1 MMDIVV
7 CIKQVPDTAA
17 TIKLDPSGKS
27 ISQENITYVMNPFD
41 EYAVEEALQTK
52 EKFGGEVTLVTMGPD
67 RAEEALRTGLAMGAD
82 KGIHIND
89 PQLAGTD
96 YFGTARVLAT
106 AIKTIPYSII
116 FCGKVAVD
124 DNAGQVGPQIAE
136 LLGVPQVTAATELEI
151 AQDGNSAKANR
162 EIEGATEI
170 VQTPLPAVITAE
182 KDLNQPRYPSLP
194 GIMKAKTKPVQ
205 KITLADL
212 GLNPAEFGAG
222 ASRFEVTEMAMP
234 PKREGGRIIEGE
246 LPDAVKEL
254 VRLLHEEAKVI

>member
-1 MMDIVV
+1 MNIVV

-27 ISQENITYVMNPFD
+27 ISTENITYVMNPFD
-41 EYAVEEALQTK
+41 EYAVEEALQAK
-52 EKFGGEVTLVTMGPD
+52 EKFGGEVVLVTMGPE

-82 KGIHIND
+82 RGVHVLD

-96 YFGTARVLAT
+96 YSGTARVLAT
-106 AIKTIPYSII
+106 AIKTIPHDVI

-124 DNAGQVGPQIAE
+124 DNAGQIGPAIAE
-136 LLGVPQVTAATELEI
+136 LLGIPQVTAAAKLEM
-151 AQDGNSAKANR
+151 AQDGESAKAHR
-162 EIEGATEI
+162 EVEGATE
-170 VQTPLPAVITAE
+170 VLETPLPAVITAE

-194 GIMKAKTKPVQ
+194 GIMKAKTKEI
-205 KITLADL
+205 KKMTLANL
-212 GLNPAEFGAG
+212 GLNPAEFGVA
-222 ASRFEVTEMAMP
+222 AARFEVKGMSMP

-246 LPDAVKEL
+246 LPEAVKEL

>member
-1 MMDIVV
+1 MDIVV

-17 TIKLDPSGKS
+17 TIKLDASGKS

-41 EYAVEEALQTK
+41 EYAVEEALQAK

-82 KGIHIND
+82 KGVHIND
-89 PQLAGTD
+89 PQLEGTD

-106 AIKTIPYSII
+106 AIKTLPHSII

-136 LLGVPQVTAATELEI
+136 LLGIPQVTGATEFEI
-151 AQDGNSAKANR
+151 AEDGASAKAHR
-162 EIEGATEI
+162 EVEGATE
-170 VQTPLPAVITAE
+170 VLQTPLPAVITAE

-194 GIMKAKTKPVQ
+194 GIMKAKQKPVQ
-205 KITLADL
+205 KMTLADL

-222 ASRFEVTEMAMP
+222 ASKFEVTSMAMP

>member
-1 MMDIVV
+1 MNIVV

-27 ISQENITYVMNPFD
+27 ISEENIAYVMNPYD
-41 EYAVEEALQTK
+41 EWAVEEALQTK
-52 EKFGGEVTLVTMGPD
+52 EKFGGEVVLVTMGPD
-67 RAEEALRTGLAMGAD
+67 RAEETLRTGLAMGAD
-82 KGIHIND
+82 RGIHVVD

-96 YFGTARVLAT
+96 YFGTARVLAA
-106 AIKTIPYSII
+106 AIKTIPYNII

-136 LLGVPQVTAATELEI
+136 LLGIPQVTAAAEFEM
-151 AQDGNSAKANR
+151 AQDGNSAKAHK
-162 EIEGATEI
+162 EVEGAME
-170 VQTPLPAVITAE
+170 VLETPLPAVITAE

-194 GIMKAKTKPVQ
+194 GIMKAKTKEV
-205 KITLADL
+205 KKMTLADL
-212 GLNPAEFGAG
+212 GLNPAEFGAA
-222 ASRFEVTEMAMP
+222 ASKFEVLGMSMP

-246 LPDAVKEL
+246 LPEAVKEL